1 MLSLKMAECAGE
13 QVVDAGEPN
22 YLPKLKILWLFRPD
36 YGYGM
41 EHGGHLR
48 VFNWT
53 SQLISQGHE
62 VYFAVMRDRAGDPI
76 ERMKYLAGL
85 REQKIITD
93 YFEVEYQHPRWRGKL
108 ARLSIHPKLVNYLL
122 RQAQSSAKIAVQNFI
137 ASKQI
142 DVCIFM
148 DRNLL
153 FVLPDI
159 KDSVRTVVDWVDCY
173 VLYQLRQLPIHLKR
187 RQLTE
192 GLTALRQLYVALVE
206 ERYYGRCSTANAL
219 TSPADKKYIDWI
231 NKAPSKNHVLL
242 NGVKKQ
248 AAGAPVEKIKNRIIF
263 TGNMDFPPN
272 YESAIW
278 FIDHVFPQLQQRLSD
293 VRLVIAGA
301 NPVKELAAR
310 AGEQIEITGYVE
322 DMRHEIAKSA
332 LYVAPLI
339 CGGGFKN
346 KVVEALTSGTFVV
359 GTEMAVEFLNPN
371 VRKHLLV
378 GDTPEELIEAIL
390 AYFENPQKFDHRLE
404 MLKRVV
410 EEEFSWETST
420 KELLQL
426 IYSLP
431 QIANDSTRSGALTP
445 TPQNEFSGQ
454 QGAGV

>member
-1 MLSLKMAECAGE
+1 MFK
-13 QVVDAGEPN
+13 
-22 YLPKLKILWLFRPD
+22 PD
-36 YGYGM
+36 RRYGM

-53 SQLISQGHE
+53 SRLISQGHE
-62 VYFAVMRDRAGDPI
+62 VYLAVRKERADNVI
-76 ERMKYLAGL
+76 EESAYLAGL
-85 REQKIITD
+85 REQKIITG
-93 YFEVEYQHPRWRGKL
+93 YLEVEYQHPRLRGKL
-108 ARLSIHPKLVNYLL
+108 ARLAIHPKLVNYLL
-122 RQAQSSAKIAVQNFI
+122 RQAQSPTKIAVQNFV
-137 ASKQI
+137 AGKQI

-148 DRNLL
+148 DRHLL
-153 FVLPDI
+153 YVLPGV
-159 KDSVRTVVDWVDCY
+159 KDSVRTIADWVDCY

-187 RQLTE
+187 RQLTA
-192 GLTALRQLYVALVE
+192 GLVALRQLYIAFFE
-206 ERYYGRCSTANAL
+206 ERYYGRCCTANTLASL
-219 TSPADKKYIDWI
+219 VDKKYLDRI
-231 NKAPSKNHVLL
+231 NGAPSKNHLLL
-242 NGVKKQ
+242 NGVKRQ
-248 AAGAPVEKIKNRIIF
+248 EAAAPVEKIKHRIIF

-278 FIDHVFPQLQQRLSD
+278 FIDHVFPLLRQRLSG

-359 GTEMAVEFLNPN
+359 ATEMAIEFLNPN
-371 VRKHLLV
+371 VREHLLI

-390 AYFENPQKFDHRLE
+390 TYFENPQKFDSRLE

-410 EEEFSWETST
+410 EEEFSWETKT
-420 KELLQL
+420 RELLQL
-426 IYSLP
+426 IYGLP

-445 TPQNEFSGQ
+445 TPQTGFSGP
-454 QGAGV
+454 QGAGA